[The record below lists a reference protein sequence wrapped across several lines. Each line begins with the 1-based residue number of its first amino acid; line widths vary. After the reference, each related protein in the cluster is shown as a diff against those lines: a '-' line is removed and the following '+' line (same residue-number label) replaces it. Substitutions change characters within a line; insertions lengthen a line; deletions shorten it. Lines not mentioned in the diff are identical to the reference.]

1 MSHVAQ
7 KRLFA
12 RRFLL
17 VIALGLLYNKRGCLL
32 LILFLIRHANP
43 MHIHILGICGTFMGS
58 LALLARALGHTV
70 TGSDTNVYPPMSTQL
85 ESAGVTIAEGYLVAH
100 LQPAPD
106 LVVVGNAMKR
116 GMDVIEYML
125 DKGLRYTSGP
135 QFLSEQVLQ
144 SRHVLAVAGT
154 HGKTTTTTMLAWILH
169 YAGIDTGFLIGGV
182 PLVDTTDEH
191 LQQVFA
197 HSSYLGASSTDNASS
212 DSQASG
218 YFVIEA
224 DEYDSAFFDKR
235 SKFVHYRPRTAIFN
249 NLEFDHADIFADLDA
264 IQTQFHHMVRMIP
277 STGKIIMPTATISL
291 EETLAKGIWT
301 PVWRT
306 SIQQVSLDNT
316 PATTD
321 STTTD
326 STTTD
331 SNTTDS
337 NALNSGS
344 SDPQFSSVINDSQ
357 WHAELLSQDGS
368 HFKVSFNDGL
378 EDNTGDSAAIVQWS
392 MSGTHNVNNAL
403 VAVAAAYNVGVSV
416 SKSCAAL
423 SAFAGIK
430 RRMELIG
437 DVNDI
442 LVFDDFAHHPTAIT
456 TTLDGARKKLTGRRL
471 WAIIEPRSN
480 TMKMGIHQHSLAQS
494 AALADYTLWYEP
506 AGLEW
511 GLQEVIDNAQETIDG
526 ERRQSVLTSIDAI
539 IEHVR
544 IHSQAGDAIVIMSN
558 GGFEGIHQRL
568 LTALGQ

>member
-1 MSHVAQ
+1 
-7 KRLFA
+7 
-12 RRFLL
+12 
-17 VIALGLLYNKRGCLL
+17 
-32 LILFLIRHANP
+32 

-58 LALLARALGHTV
+58 LALLARELGHTV
-70 TGSDTNVYPPMSTQL
+70 TGSDASVYPPMSTQL
-85 ESAGVTIAEGYLVAH
+85 ENAGVTIEEGYLISH

-125 DKGLRYTSGP
+125 DTGLRYTSGP

-144 SRHVLAVAGT
+144 SRHVIAVAGT

-169 YAGIDTGFLIGGV
+169 YAGIDAGFLIGGV

-197 HSSYLGASSTDNASS
+197 HSSYLGADKNDDDSSKR
-212 DSQASG
+212 G

-235 SKFVHYRPRTAIFN
+235 SKFVHYRPRTAILN
-249 NLEFDHADIFADLDA
+249 NLEFDHADIFADLNA

-277 STGKIIMPTATISL
+277 STGKIIMPAATSSL
-291 EETLAKGIWT
+291 EDTLAKGVWT

-306 SIQQVSLDNT
+306 SVIDKSTADN
-316 PATTD
+316 
-321 STTTD
+321 
-326 STTTD
+326 
-331 SNTTDS
+331 NV
-337 NALNSGS
+337 NE
-344 SDPQFSSVINDSQ
+344 SD
-357 WHAELLSQDGS
+357 WRAELISEDGS
-368 HFKVSFNDGL
+368 QFKVALATDK
-378 EDNTGDSAAIVQWS
+378 DSAATVSWS
-392 MSGTHNVNNAL
+392 MSGMHNVNNAL
-403 VAVAAAYNVGVSV
+403 VAVAAAYNIGVSV
-416 SKSCAAL
+416 STACTAL

-456 TTLDGARKKLTGRRL
+456 TTLDGAKKKLADRQI

-480 TMKMGIHQHSLAQS
+480 TMKMGIHQDSLAES
-494 AALADYTLWYEP
+494 AALADHTLWYEP
-506 AGLEW
+506 TGLEW
-511 GLQEVIDNAQETIDG
+511 GLKEVIEQANVANPNMGDQ
-526 ERRQSVLTSIDAI
+526 QVLSSTDAI
-539 IEHVR
+539 IEHIR
-544 IHSQAGDAIVIMSN
+544 THAQAGDAIVIMSN

-568 LTALGQ
+568 LVALDNK

>member
-1 MSHVAQ
+1 
-7 KRLFA
+7 
-12 RRFLL
+12 
-17 VIALGLLYNKRGCLL
+17 
-32 LILFLIRHANP
+32 

-58 LALLARALGHTV
+58 LALLARELGHTV
-70 TGSDTNVYPPMSTQL
+70 TGSDANVYPPMSTQL
-85 ESAGVTIAEGYLVAH
+85 EEAGVTIEQGYLIEH

-125 DKGLRYTSGP
+125 NTGLRYTSGP

-144 SRHVLAVAGT
+144 SRHVIAVAGT

-169 YAGIDTGFLIGGV
+169 YAGIDAGFLIGGV

-197 HSSYLGASSTDNASS
+197 HSSYLGTDKIDHS
-212 DSQASG
+212 DSASDSVAAG

-235 SKFVHYRPRTAIFN
+235 SKFVHYRPRTAILN
-249 NLEFDHADIFADLDA
+249 NLEFDHADIFADLNA

-277 STGKIIMPTATISL
+277 STGKIIMPAATISL
-291 EETLAKGIWT
+291 EDTLAKGVWT
-301 PVWRT
+301 PIWRT
-306 SIQQVSLDNT
+306 AVIDSALANEGDDN
-316 PATTD
+316 
-321 STTTD
+321 STLK
-326 STTTD
+326 
-331 SNTTDS
+331 N
-337 NALNSGS
+337 S
-344 SDPQFSSVINDSQ
+344 SDWQ
-357 WHAELLSQDGS
+357 AELISEDGS
-368 HFKVSFNDGL
+368 QFKVSFAA
-378 EDNTGDSAAIVQWS
+378 DNEATAVIDWS

-416 SKSCAAL
+416 STACAAL

-442 LVFDDFAHHPTAIT
+442 LVFDDFAHHPTAIA
-456 TTLDGARKKLTGRRL
+456 TTLDGAKKKLADRRV

-480 TMKMGIHQHSLAQS
+480 TMKMGIHQDSLAES
-494 AALADYTLWYEP
+494 ATLADYTLWYEP
-506 AGLEW
+506 TGLEW
-511 GLQEVIDNAQETIDG
+511 GLKEVIDNANATNPNMGNQ
-526 ERRQSVLTSIDAI
+526 QVLSSVDAI
-539 IEHVR
+539 IEH
-544 IHSQAGDAIVIMSN
+544 ISSHAKAGDAIVIMSN

-568 LTALGQ
+568 LTALREQ

>member
-1 MSHVAQ
+1 
-7 KRLFA
+7 
-12 RRFLL
+12 
-17 VIALGLLYNKRGCLL
+17 
-32 LILFLIRHANP
+32 

-58 LALLARALGHTV
+58 LALLARELGHTV
-70 TGSDTNVYPPMSTQL
+70 TGSDANVYPPMSTQL
-85 ESAGVTIAEGYLVAH
+85 ENAGVTIEQGYLVEH

-125 DKGLRYTSGP
+125 DTGLRYTSGP

-144 SRHVLAVAGT
+144 SRHVIAVAGT

-191 LQQVFA
+191 LQHVFA
-197 HSSYLGASSTDNASS
+197 HSSYLGADKIDND
-212 DSQASG
+212 DSVNTG

-235 SKFVHYRPRTAIFN
+235 SKFVHYRPRTAILN
-249 NLEFDHADIFADLDA
+249 NLEFDHADIFADLEA

-277 STGKIIMPTATISL
+277 STGKIIMPTATASL
-291 EETLAKGIWT
+291 EETLAKGVWT

-306 SIQQVSLDNT
+306 AVLNSAADNT
-316 PATTD
+316 HAKD
-321 STTTD
+321 KHVKD
-326 STTTD
+326 
-331 SNTTDS
+331 
-337 NALNSGS
+337 S
-344 SDPQFSSVINDSQ
+344 SDWQ
-357 WHAELLSQDGS
+357 AELISEDGGQ
-368 HFKVSFNDGL
+368 FAVSFAADIAD
-378 EDNTGDSAAIVQWS
+378 EEATGVVDWS
-392 MSGTHNVNNAL
+392 MSGMHNVNNAL
-403 VAVAAAYNVGVSV
+403 VAIAAAYNIGVSV
-416 SKSCAAL
+416 KTACAAL

-456 TTLDGARKKLTGRRL
+456 TTLDGAKKKLVNRRI

-480 TMKMGIHQHSLAQS
+480 TMKMGIHQDSLAES
-494 AALADYTLWYEP
+494 AALADHTLWYEP
-506 AGLEW
+506 TGLEW
-511 GLQEVIDNAQETIDG
+511 GLKEVIENANSANPNMGNQ
-526 ERRQSVLTSIDAI
+526 QVLSSIDAI
-539 IEHVR
+539 IKH
-544 IHSQAGDAIVIMSN
+544 IDTHAKAGDAIVIMSN

-568 LTALGQ
+568 LTALRNKAT

>member
-1 MSHVAQ
+1 
-7 KRLFA
+7 
-12 RRFLL
+12 
-17 VIALGLLYNKRGCLL
+17 
-32 LILFLIRHANP
+32 

-70 TGSDTNVYPPMSTQL
+70 TGSDANVYPPMSTQL
-85 ESAGVTIAEGYLVAH
+85 ENAGITIESGYLIEH

-125 DKGLRYTSGP
+125 DTGLRYTSGP

-144 SRHVLAVAGT
+144 SRHVIAVAGT

-182 PLVDTTDEH
+182 PLVDTPDVH

-197 HSSYLGASSTDNASS
+197 HSSYLGAEK
-212 DSQASG
+212 DSNGTSQTG

-235 SKFVHYRPRTAIFN
+235 SKFVHYRPRTAILN
-249 NLEFDHADIFADLDA
+249 NLEFDHADIFADLNA

-277 STGKIIMPTATISL
+277 STGKIIMPAATISL
-291 EETLAKGIWT
+291 EDTLTKGVWT
-301 PVWRT
+301 PIWRT
-306 SIQQVSLDNT
+306 SVLN
-316 PATTD
+316 ATD
-321 STTTD
+321 EQAKD
-326 STTTD
+326 ID
-331 SNTTDS
+331 LKN
-337 NALNSGS
+337 S
-344 SDPQFSSVINDSQ
+344 SDWQ
-357 WHAELLSQDGS
+357 AELISTDGGQ
-368 HFKVSFNDGL
+368 FKVIFTDND
-378 EDNTGDSAAIVQWS
+378 ETAIVDWS
-392 MSGTHNVNNAL
+392 MSGIHNVNNAL

-416 SKSCAAL
+416 ATACAAL

-437 DVNDI
+437 DAHDI

-456 TTLDGARKKLTGRRL
+456 TTLDGAKKKLAGRQI

-480 TMKMGIHQHSLAQS
+480 TMKMGIHQDSLAES
-494 AALADYTLWYEP
+494 AALADHTLWYEP
-506 AGLEW
+506 TGLEW
-511 GLQEVIDNAQETIDG
+511 GLKEVIEKANAAQDNIGDQ
-526 ERRQSVLTSIDAI
+526 QVLASIDAI
-539 IEHVR
+539 IEHIVV
-544 IHSQAGDAIVIMSN
+544 HAQAGDAIVIMSN

-568 LTALGQ
+568 LTSLRQR